1 MYVVPS
7 CITCAI
13 VQVSLHV
20 LKRSFLR
27 VKQQWQ
33 LQPQSK
39 FRLEVKKAASVAFF
53 VALGYEYAQE
63 LDT

>member
-1 MYVVPS
+1 MYVVLS
-7 CITCAI
+7 CTTCAI

-33 LQPQSK
+33 LQPLSN
-39 FRLEVKKAASVAFF
+39 FRLEIKKAASVAFF
-53 VALGYEYAQE
+53 VALEYQHA
-63 LDT
+63 